1 MTYAMT
7 LDNSWEIMNEEEMY
21 DVNGGF
27 SWTGFSVGTLIENFS
42 GIAGLAAG
50 IWFVG
55 KKLSKQFIN
64 LGNSIKG
71 IAAFSTVFSKVGS
84 AFTWMGAKL
93 SALTGNVV
101 FGTLMILGAGTALYL
116 LGCNK
121 LF

>member
-1 MTYAMT
+1 M
-7 LDNSWEIMNEEEMY
+7 MY

-27 SWTGFSVGTLIENFS
+27 SWTGFSFGTLIENFS

-50 IWFVG
+50 IWFIG
-55 KKLSKQFIN
+55 KKLSAQFIT
-64 LGNSIKG
+64 LGKAIKG
-71 IAAFSTVFSKVGS
+71 ISAFSTIFSKIGS
-84 AFTWMGAKL
+84 AFTWMAAKF

-101 FGTLMILGAGTALYL
+101 FAALMVFGAASALYL